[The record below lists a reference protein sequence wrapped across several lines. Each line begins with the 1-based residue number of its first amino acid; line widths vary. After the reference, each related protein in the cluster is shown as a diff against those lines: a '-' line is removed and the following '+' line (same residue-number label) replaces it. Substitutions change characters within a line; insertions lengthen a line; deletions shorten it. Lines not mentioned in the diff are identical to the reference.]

1 MVDWLEKSVEKA
13 SELYFHKKHC
23 CTQSLL
29 SFPFLTLFLHTDIGE
44 GGTIPFMGMLGA
56 MFPKAQF
63 VITGLLGPASNAHGK
78 KTSSLAHYSLA
89 YSTILGPNEFLHI
102 QMGKN
107 VTSCVVNILADHA
120 EHLTH

>member
-1 MVDWLEKSVEKA
+1 
-13 SELYFHKKHC
+13 
-23 CTQSLL
+23 
-29 SFPFLTLFLHTDIGE
+29 
-44 GGTIPFMGMLGA
+44 MGMLGA

-78 KTSSLAHYSLA
+78 TSCLTQQIVLSLNTHA
-89 YSTILGPNEFLHI
+89 ILGPNEFLHI

-120 EHLTH
+120 EHLTQ